1 MYFWLVGGF
10 FLWSLLKVVYKKCQ
24 FVVLKNSCVLLLK
37 TERGWLSVVGIV
49 GICVLSG

>member
-10 FLWSLLKVVYKKCQ
+10 FLWGLLKVVYKKCQ

-37 TERGWLSVVGIV
+37 VERGWLLEVGIIR
-49 GICVLSG
+49 ICVLSG